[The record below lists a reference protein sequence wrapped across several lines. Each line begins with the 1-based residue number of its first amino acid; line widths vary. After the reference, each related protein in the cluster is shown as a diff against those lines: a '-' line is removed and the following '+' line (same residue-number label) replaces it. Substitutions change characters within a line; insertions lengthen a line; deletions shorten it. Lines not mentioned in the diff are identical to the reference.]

1 MKIKQTTQKIVSLLI
16 LACLAMSADVSAAPA
31 GNESRLI
38 TDEAG
43 YLVCHRCGPDHKDSY
58 LMAEYPAGSREK
70 SVNYHLVRDMSRY
83 TFLMSSDAPATAANQ
98 TPDFWYIDKQLST
111 PALNSI
117 VFDGD
122 NSALSSAEHITVT
135 EAGGQTRLNVNQG
148 SHFRLALRDA
158 DGRMLWRAWNFEPE
172 AGTGLNAYIR
182 DYGILQGPLCPPRS

>member
-1 MKIKQTTQKIVSLLI
+1 MLLKPGYSLTWAYSLTAETMMKIKQTTQKIVSLLI
-16 LACLAMSADVSAAPA
+16 MVSLAMSVGVSAAPA

-43 YLVCHRCGPDHKDSY
+43 YLVCQRCGPDHKDIY

-98 TPDFWYIDKQLST
+98 TPDFWYIDKQSST

-117 VFDGD
+117 VFDDD
-122 NSALSSAEHITVT
+122 NLALSSAEHITVT
-135 EAGGQTRLNVNQG
+135 EAGGKTRLNVIWANG
-148 SHFRLALRDA
+148 KRNIF
-158 DGRMLWRAWNFEPE
+158 
-172 AGTGLNAYIR
+172 
-182 DYGILQGPLCPPRS
+182 ILDNP

>member
-1 MKIKQTTQKIVSLLI
+1 MLLKPGYSLTWAYSLTAETMMKIKQTSQKIVSLLI

-58 LMAEYPAGSREK
+58 LIAEYPAGSREK

-98 TPDFWYIDKQLST
+98 TPDFWYIDKQSSP

-117 VFDGD
+117 VFDDD

-135 EAGGQTRLNVNQG
+135 EAGGQTRLNVIWANG
-148 SHFRLALRDA
+148 KRNIF
-158 DGRMLWRAWNFEPE
+158 
-172 AGTGLNAYIR
+172 
-182 DYGILQGPLCPPRS
+182 ILDNP